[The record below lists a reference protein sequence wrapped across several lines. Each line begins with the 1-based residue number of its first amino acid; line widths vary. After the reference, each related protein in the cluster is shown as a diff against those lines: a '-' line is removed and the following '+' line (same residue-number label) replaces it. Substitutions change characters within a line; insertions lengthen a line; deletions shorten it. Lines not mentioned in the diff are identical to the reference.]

1 MTSLDPAIAAK
12 KKAEFNP
19 IFTNTDDK
27 NESDIS
33 YAAQQQKEK
42 MGICRVNELFGE
54 LRRKYLN
61 ILKSCYWEF
70 FEEGQCMK

>member
-1 MTSLDPAIAAK
+1 M
-12 KKAEFNP
+12 
-19 IFTNTDDK
+19 
-27 NESDIS
+27 S
-33 YAAQQQKEK
+33 YAVQANKEK

-70 FEEGQCMK
+70 FEEG